1 MMSKI
6 VTIERFILDYQPD
19 YARGE
24 FTNLLY
30 DIALAA
36 KVIAHKTNRAGLVDI
51 LGRAGATN
59 IQGEQQQK
67 LDVFADDIIFRV
79 CDHTGRLCAM
89 ASEERDD
96 IIEIPEPFKKGS
108 YVLVYDPLDGSSNI
122 DVNVSIGTIFGIYR
136 CVDWDLRGRAEDV
149 LQPGRKLVAA
159 GYVLY
164 GSSTMLV
171 YTTGQGVH
179 GFTLDPELG
188 EFLLSHEN
196 MRLPDP
202 PSFYS
207 VNHAYFERWSPG
219 VKRYL
224 RWLQGR
230 EGWEGPALSSRYIGS
245 LVADFHR
252 NLLRGGIFCYPAEEK
267 KPNGKIR
274 LLYEA
279 SPLAFLAEQAGGY
292 ASNGYKSIL
301 DIDPTDLHQRTPL
314 YVGNRSLVYQLERFL
329 QEERPVSD
337 LAGSG

>member
-1 MMSKI
+1 MSRI
-6 VTIERFILDYQPD
+6 ETIERFILEHQPD

-89 ASEERDD
+89 ASEEREE
-96 IIEIPEPFKKGS
+96 IIHIPEQFKKGS

-149 LQPGRKLVAA
+149 LQSGRQLVAA

-164 GSSTMLV
+164 GSSTLLV

-202 PSFYS
+202 PIYYS
-207 VNHAYFERWSPG
+207 VNHAYFPRWSPA
-219 VKRYL
+219 VQRYM
-224 RWLQGR
+224 RWLQGG
-230 EGWEGPALSSRYIGS
+230 EGEGHAVPLSSRYIGS

-252 NLLRGGIFCYPAEEK
+252 NLLRGGVFCYPAEEN
-267 KPNGKIR
+267 KPDGKIR

-292 ASNGYKSIL
+292 ASNGYKPIL
-301 DIDPTDLHQRTPL
+301 DIEPTDLHQRTPFF
-314 YVGNRSLVYQLERFL
+314 VGNRSLVYQLERFL
-329 QEERPVSD
+329 QEEEPISD
-337 LAGSG
+337 LAGEH